1 MQDMMSGLGFEAM
14 IVGALP
20 TQGLCVCVPYSAQKS
35 QLGNTQQSTACG
47 GSSMGNQ
54 PWASNGGA
62 CLRDGAQ
69 DRLETP
75 VPSTTAPDK
84 SLRRNVAATLH
95 GIGT

>member
-1 MQDMMSGLGFEAM
+1 
-14 IVGALP
+14 
-20 TQGLCVCVPYSAQKS
+20 
-35 QLGNTQQSTACG
+35 
-47 GSSMGNQ
+47 MGNQ